1 MVDRSVRR
9 AGAGAA
15 MLGAVLGIA
24 FNVLHPRGSGVT
36 VADELNLVSGSPIWL
51 FDHFML
57 VWALLISLV
66 GLIVIGLCFNQEPA
80 RSWGRVA
87 AASAVA
93 SGAIA
98 LTTIF
103 MDGMANNAA
112 AAEWA
117 ASGSSAA
124 LASGAAVVAVTIAM
138 FTGLMFTFFGLTPVL
153 FGAAVLNSNEYPRWL
168 GYLAMGA
175 GLLGL
180 VTGSIQ
186 FMNGISALTANILFP
201 ISSLAFTIW
210 ALVMGWTL
218 WKRSEEVVAP
228 TATEAVA

>member
-15 MLGAVLGIA
+15 MLGAVLGIV

-36 VADELNLVSGSPIWL
+36 VADELSLVSGSSIWL

-98 LTTIF
+98 LTAIF
-103 MDGMANNAA
+103 MDGLANNAA
-112 AAEWA
+112 AAEA

-124 LASGAAVVAVTIAM
+124 LASGAAVVAVTTAM

-153 FGAAVLNSNEYPRWL
+153 FGAAVLNSNEYPRLL

-186 FMNGISALTANILFP
+186 FMNGISPLTANILFP

-210 ALVMGWTL
+210 VLVMGWTL

>member
-1 MVDRSVRR
+1 MV
-9 AGAGAA
+9 GAA
-15 MLGAVLGIA
+15 LGIV

-36 VADELNLVSGSPIWL
+36 VADELSLVSGSPIWL

-103 MDGMANNAA
+103 MDGIANNAA
-112 AAEWA
+112 SAAWA

-124 LASGAAVVAVTIAM
+124 LASGAAVVAVTMAM
-138 FTGLMFTFFGLTPVL
+138 FTSLMFTFFGLTPVL

-186 FMNGISALTANILFP
+186 FMNGLSPLTANILFP

-218 WKRSEEVVAP
+218 WKRSEEVVATP
-228 TATEAVA
+228 AEEAVA